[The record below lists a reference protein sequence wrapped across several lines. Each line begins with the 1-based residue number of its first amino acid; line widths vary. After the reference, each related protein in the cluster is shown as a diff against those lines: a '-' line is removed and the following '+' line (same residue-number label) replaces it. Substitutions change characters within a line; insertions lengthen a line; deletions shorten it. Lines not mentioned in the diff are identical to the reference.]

1 MKYTVIW
8 LPDTIDELAILWSN
22 PSLRTA
28 VTNAADRIDLLLS
41 EHPTEVGE
49 SRSNDR
55 RILLES
61 PLGVTYRIK
70 DADMKVYVL
79 RVWCF
84 RKRSDK
90 GE

>member
-8 LPDTIDELAILWSN
+8 LPDTIDELAILWLN
-22 PSLRTA
+22 PSLRKA
-28 VTNAADRIDLLLS
+28 VTNAADKIDILLS
-41 EHPTEVGE
+41 GHPAEVGE

-55 RILLES
+55 RILFES

-70 DADMKVYVL
+70 HADMKVYVL

-84 RKRSDK
+84 RKRSN
-90 GE
+90 EAE